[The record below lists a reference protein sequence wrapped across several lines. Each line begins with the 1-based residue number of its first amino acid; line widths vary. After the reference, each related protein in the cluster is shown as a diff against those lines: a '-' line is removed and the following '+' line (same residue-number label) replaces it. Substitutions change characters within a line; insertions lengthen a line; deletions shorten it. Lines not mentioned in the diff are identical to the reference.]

1 MKHTHHL
8 PSPEFLFLPIHLS
21 FSTGKW
27 PHPFCHFLTP
37 FKQLPFCFLIL
48 QHRSSHETLSG
59 LSVWHEILQ
68 FYHFLHADWPG
79 KSKQELCSIFI
90 SKANLQEDLYG
101 VFSVS
106 DAVCPG
112 HRTSLEEDT
121 CLWTQRWSTCVLHTS
136 EHLCF
141 LGMGRP
147 DNFPVP
153 QKTIYRL
160 LPPNGFELLPC
171 RLETTAD
178 KYHHKAH
185 LSPICTPL
193 YPIHSRQN
201 HPSMKKVSFQL
212 L

>member
-48 QHRSSHETLSG
+48 QHRSSHETLSV

-106 DAVCPG
+106 DAVCLG
-112 HRTSLEEDT
+112 HRTSLEEGT
-121 CLWTQRWSTCVLHTS
+121 RAS
-136 EHLCF
+136 EHKGEAPVCF
-141 LGMGRP
+141 TQVSTSVSLGWGGLTTSQSPRKP
-147 DNFPVP
+147 LTDSFPQMV
-153 QKTIYRL
+153 
-160 LPPNGFELLPC
+160 
-171 RLETTAD
+171 
-178 KYHHKAH
+178 
-185 LSPICTPL
+185 LSCSL
-193 YPIHSRQN
+193 
-201 HPSMKKVSFQL
+201 VD
-212 L
+212 